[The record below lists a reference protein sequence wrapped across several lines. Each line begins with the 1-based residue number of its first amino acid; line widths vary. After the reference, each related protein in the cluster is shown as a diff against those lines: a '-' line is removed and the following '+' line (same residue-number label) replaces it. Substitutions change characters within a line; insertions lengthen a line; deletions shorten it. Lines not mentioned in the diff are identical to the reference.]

1 MRHIEFL
8 HKLRQANL
16 ARQKIWDPEDL
27 LGDRKLGALFRSNE
41 MVGEA
46 GEAANEVKKLV
57 RESLGVRGS
66 RTTIE
71 KLADE
76 LADVII
82 CVDLVALL
90 YNIDLQEAVTRKFNQ
105 TSDAVDIDV
114 KL

>member
-1 MRHIEFL
+1 MTEFL
-8 HKLRQANL
+8 TKLREANQD
-16 ARQKIWDPEDL
+16 RQNLWDPQDI
-27 LGDRKLGALFRSNE
+27 LGGQTIGALFRSNE

-57 RESLGVRGS
+57 RESMGIKGS
-66 RTTIE
+66 RTSVQ

-82 CVDLVALL
+82 CVDLVANI
-90 YNIDLQEAVTRKFNQ
+90 YDIDLIEAVTHKFNE
-105 TSDAVDIDV
+105 TSDKVGFDI

>member
-1 MRHIEFL
+1 MEFL
-8 HKLRQANL
+8 EKLRQANQR
-16 ARQKIWDPEDL
+16 RQVVWDSDNQ
-27 LGDRKLGALFRSNE
+27 LGSQTLGALFRSNE

-57 RESLGVRGS
+57 RESLQIRGS

-82 CVDLVALL
+82 CVDLIASI
-90 YNIDLQEAVTRKFNQ
+90 YGIDLIPAITRKFNQ
-105 TSDAVDIDV
+105 TSDNVNIDI